1 MAPKLYFKA
10 MLALAFCTAT
20 NAGVYF
26 KEIAGAGNKHGQAVS
41 LFHKKFHRCGMKD
54 NCNFVIRN
62 LQSDRYST
70 ASMEQHLPAN
80 TEGFN
85 IWKKEQVPVKGRGR
99 GFSLTWLEVCF
110 VTNYI

>member
-1 MAPKLYFKA
+1 MTRKLYFKA

-26 KEIAGAGNKHGQAVS
+26 KEITGAENKNGNVAS
-41 LFHKKFHRCGMKD
+41 LVYKKFHSCGMKK

-62 LQSDRYST
+62 LQSDKYST

-80 TEGFN
+80 TEGYN
-85 IWKKEQVPVKGRGR
+85 IWKKEQVPVKGRGGR
-99 GFSLTWLEVCF
+99 FL
-110 VTNYI
+110 